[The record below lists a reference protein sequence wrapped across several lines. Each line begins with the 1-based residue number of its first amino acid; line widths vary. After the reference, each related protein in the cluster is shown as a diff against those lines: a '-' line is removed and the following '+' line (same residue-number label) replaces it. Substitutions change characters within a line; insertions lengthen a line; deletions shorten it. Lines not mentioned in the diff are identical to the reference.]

1 MKDRM
6 RVGVVLPTYRRLANA
21 ENIKRAAQVSE
32 SLGFDSVWVTD
43 HVVVPTANVDT
54 FGATFFEAVTTMA
67 YVAGITSRVLI
78 GAAILIVPYRHPLLL
93 AKMLAT
99 ADELSGGRMIAGVGL
114 GWLEAESQLMGVPHR
129 ERARI
134 ADEDLAIMRAC
145 WNGET
150 EGFHFAPRPYANR
163 HLPVLVGGASKAA
176 LRRAV
181 RLGDGWIGDTLTF
194 DELEASV
201 AELARQAADAGRRRE
216 DVTVA
221 MRTGLQVAGDTSE
234 VTESPSES
242 GWKTGELIP
251 TRTEASPGSR
261 GGPVSKAVAGRSPF
275 RGLRSEVV
283 ADFRRAAE
291 LGVDHLIFE
300 FPVSRGEESLDL
312 FETLASIRDE
322 AGV

>member
-1 MKDRM
+1 MK
-6 RVGVVLPTYRRLANA
+6 VGVVLPTYRRLANTA
-21 ENIKRAAQVSE
+21 NIKRAAELSE

-43 HVVVPTANVDT
+43 HVVVPDANLET

-67 YVAGITSRVLI
+67 YVAGITSRVEI

-99 ADELSGGRMIAGVGL
+99 ADELSGGRLIAGVGL
-114 GWLEAESQLMGVPHR
+114 GWLEAESELMGLQHR
-129 ERARI
+129 KRAQI

-145 WNGET
+145 WSGET
-150 EGFHFAPRPYANR
+150 PGYHFAPVPHGGRR
-163 HLPVLVGGASKAA
+163 LPVLVGGASKAA

-194 DELEASV
+194 EELEASV
-201 AELARQAADAGRRRE
+201 AELMRLAGEAGRRRE
-216 DVTVA
+216 EITIA
-221 MRTGLQVAGDTSE
+221 MRTGLQVAEDASE

-242 GWKTGELIP
+242 GWKTGEF
-251 TRTEASPGSR
+251 
-261 GGPVSKAVAGRSPF
+261 AVAGRSPF
-275 RGLRSEVV
+275 RGLRSEVI

-291 LGVDHLIFE
+291 LGVQHLVFE
-300 FPVSRGEESLDL
+300 FPVSRGEESMYL
-312 FETLASIRDE
+312 FETLAAVREE